1 MYQYQYLYW
10 YRLGICVK
18 KRIVFLADDDNAIA
32 PLESLFKY
40 SYGVSHIQMLRR
52 IPMGIFAD
60 IEHIYTPFLIAVLEF
75 ETIIHERGWF
85 DL

>member
-1 MYQYQYLYW
+1 M
-10 YRLGICVK
+10 
-18 KRIVFLADDDNAIA
+18 FLADDDNDIA
-32 PLESLFKY
+32 PLESLFND
-40 SYGVSHIQMLRR
+40 SYGVSHIQMVRR
-52 IPMGIFAD
+52 IPMGVFAD